1 MQARLPRAALA
12 VLLAVGSAAVYA
24 GTLSHGFVDLDDG
37 HFVQDNPFVRE
48 GLSARSVRWAF
59 TAHLTFDAW
68 PYLDYWQPVTVLS
81 RLLDVEL
88 FGMDPRG
95 HHLVNVLLQA
105 LNAALLFLVL
115 ESMTRPASDSMGAGA
130 SYWRSAFVAA
140 FWTFHP
146 LRVESV
152 AWITER
158 KDMLAGLF
166 WMSTLAAY
174 VGYVRRPG
182 LSRLVVVALSFM
194 LGLMS
199 KPFLVTLPF
208 VLLLLDF
215 WPLQRI
221 GPWNRWRGAP
231 RLVAEKVPLFAL
243 TAAAVVIGIRAQARA
258 DFLTTLA
265 SEPLSARVAGA
276 TVDYVRYLLK
286 LLWPYPMALPQ
297 PDSPAWPARI
307 VVASGVLLAAVT
319 AFVFA
324 QARRRPYLPVGWLWF
339 LGVLV
344 PVIGLV
350 QPGRI
355 PLTDRYTYLPHI
367 GLAIMLGWGI
377 PEALPAT
384 LRGAR
389 RLGPVAAIVLAAAMT
404 ASIVQ
409 ARHWRDS
416 VTLFEHAI
424 AVTKDNY
431 SAHYNLGSV
440 LAAQGRTAES
450 IAHLDRAKAIRPGP
464 VENDL
469 GTMLAAQGR
478 LDEALVH
485 FREAVRLE
493 PRSADARNNLGV
505 LLARQGKAAEA
516 RREYEEALRYRPRH
530 ADASYNLARLE
541 AAEGRV
547 DHALVRLGSALEANP
562 ALDGAYFLRGNL
574 LAAAGRFEDA
584 EAAFRSALRLRPG
597 SADIHNNLGRLLA
610 LQGRAAEAMA
620 EYDAALRLDRDHA
633 LARANRAELEASS
646 PSIAPQRR

>member
-12 VLLAVGSAAVYA
+12 VLLAVGSAAVYG
-24 GTLSHGFVDLDDG
+24 GTLSHGFVEMDDG
-37 HFVQDNPFVRE
+37 HFVQNNPFVHE

-68 PYLDYWQPVTVLS
+68 PYLDYWQPLTVLS

-115 ESMTRPASDSMGAGA
+115 ESMTRPADGGVAAGA
-130 SYWRSAFVAA
+130 SFWRSAFVAA
-140 FWTFHP
+140 FWAFHP

-174 VGYVRRPG
+174 LGYVRRPG
-182 LSRLVVVALSFM
+182 PLRLAAVTVSFA

-208 VLLLLDF
+208 VLLLLDY
-215 WPLQRI
+215 WPLRRI
-221 GPWNRWRGAP
+221 GPWNGWRGAP
-231 RLVAEKVPLFAL
+231 RLVAEKMPLFVMA
-243 TAAAVVIGIRAQARA
+243 AAAVAIGIHAQARA
-258 DFLTTLA
+258 GLLTTLA
-265 SEPLSARVAGA
+265 SEPLSSRVAGA
-276 TVDYVRYLLK
+276 TVDYVRYLVK
-286 LLWPYPMALPQ
+286 LVWPYPMALPQ
-297 PDSPAWPARI
+297 PDSPAWPVRI
-307 VVASGVLLAAVT
+307 VVLSAALLAAVT
-319 AFVFA
+319 VFVFA

-339 LGVLV
+339 VGVLV

-367 GLAIMLGWGI
+367 GLAIVLGWGI
-377 PEALPAT
+377 PDALPAS

-389 RLGPVAAIVLAAAMT
+389 RLAPAAAIVLVAAMA
-404 ASIVQ
+404 ASVAQ
-409 ARHWRDS
+409 ARYWKDS
-416 VTLFEHAI
+416 VTLFRHAI
-424 AVTKDNY
+424 EVTTDNY
-431 SAHYNLGSV
+431 SAHKNLASV
-440 LAAQGRTAES
+440 LAAQGRTAEAV
-450 IAHLDRAKAIRPGP
+450 AHLERAKAIRPGP
-464 VENDL
+464 AENDL
-469 GTMLAAQGR
+469 GTLLAAQGR

-485 FREAVRLE
+485 VREAVRRE

-505 LLARQGKAAEA
+505 LLARQGETAEA
-516 RREYEEALRYRPRH
+516 RRQYEEALRYRPRH
-530 ADASYNLARLE
+530 ADAAYNLARLD

-547 DHALVRLGSALEANP
+547 DRALARLGSALEANP
-562 ALDGAYFLRGNL
+562 ELDAAYFLRGNL
-574 LAAAGRFEDA
+574 LAAAGRFEEA
-584 EAAFRSALRLRPG
+584 EADFRSALRLRPG
-597 SADIHNNLGRLLA
+597 NADTHNNLGRSLA
-610 LQGRAAEAMA
+610 LQGRTMEAMA
-620 EYDAALRLDRDHA
+620 EYDAALRLAPDHA
-633 LARANRAELEASS
+633 LARANRAELEASAS
-646 PSIAPQRR
+646 AVAPPPR